1 MNTTKVIHQAKL
13 NSWADLIRE
22 QQTSSMNVT
31 KFCEARSISKSQFYY
46 WRRRLTEQFVESQLP
61 DIVPIS
67 PPIPDTRCT
76 TFKSC
81 PTHTTISALSALK
94 LTINDITIE
103 INEDTSDFLLA
114 KVIKAVRNA

>member
-13 NSWADLIRE
+13 NNWANLIRE
-22 QQTSSMNVT
+22 QQAGEMNVT
-31 KFCEARSISKSQFYY
+31 KFCESQSISKSQFYY
-46 WRRRLTEQFVESQLP
+46 WKRRLTEQFVESQLP

-67 PPIPDTRCT
+67 SLIPDTRCT

-81 PTHTTISALSALK
+81 PTPATISALSTLK
-94 LTINDITIE
+94 LTIGDITLE
-103 INEDTSDFLLA
+103 ITENTSDFLLA

>member
-13 NSWADLIRE
+13 NNWADLIRE
-22 QQTSSMNVT
+22 QQASTMNVT
-31 KFCEARSISKSQFYY
+31 KFCDAHSISKSQFYY
-46 WRRRLTEQFVESQLP
+46 WKRRLTEQFVESQLP
-61 DIVPIS
+61 DIVPITS
-67 PPIPDTRCT
+67 PVPDTCCT

-81 PTHTTISALSALK
+81 TTNQTISALSTLK

-103 INEDTSDFLLA
+103 ITEDTSDFLLN

>member
-1 MNTTKVIHQAKL
+1 MNPTKVIHQAKL
-13 NSWADLIRE
+13 TNWAELIRE
-22 QQTSSMNVT
+22 QKASGMNVT

-46 WRRRLTEQFVESQLP
+46 WNRRLTEQFVESQFP

-67 PPIPDTRCT
+67 PTVPDTCCT

-81 PTHTTISALSALK
+81 TTHTTISALSALK

-103 INEDTSDFLLA
+103 ITEYTSDFLLSR
-114 KVIKAVRNA
+114 VIKAVRNA

>member
-13 NSWADLIRE
+13 TNWADIIRE
-22 QQTSSMNVT
+22 QQACSMNLT
-31 KFCEARSISKSQFYY
+31 KFCEAHSIPKSQFYY

-61 DIVPIS
+61 DIIPIS
-67 PPIPDTRCT
+67 PPIPDTSCT

-81 PTHTTISALSALK
+81 PTHTTISAPSVLK
-94 LTINDITIE
+94 LTINDINIE

-114 KVIKAVRNA
+114 KFIKAVRNA